1 MQGHCESCRSKK
13 LRCDRGQP
21 SCMACVAAGVPC
33 VMRSSCPPRGPKK
46 GHLKEIRNQILALET
61 RLNEQ
66 QELGASDQRPRS
78 RRRTNSS
85 NSEEDGNN
93 ERSQVTQT
101 SPIPA
106 TALTPVSIELPP
118 WSAPM
123 SNFLAPTATMEP
135 VGEDNSQAMIS
146 AGLERVP
153 VALHL
158 TAIMC
163 SDLDQLY
170 FDRVHNFAPMLQR
183 FRYLLW
189 SKQPNKS
196 RGKICLQ
203 YAMWTLA
210 AALSSQ
216 FQFLRGELYT
226 EARQSL
232 DALEMENPD
241 MCIERVQ
248 AWLLLSLYEFMS
260 DLYQRGLVS
269 VGRAFRLVQLMRLHE
284 IDKLPITGGQGDL
297 IDIESIRRTFWMAY
311 TIDRFTSAQDNL
323 SLAINEKQIRT
334 RLPAPHSQF
343 MSGRPATMC
352 FLSEVI
358 AGIDSEQPNNT
369 TTDLTMCPF
378 TQSIIV
384 ATMCGRALGL
394 KQRFVSQQAYQDVI
408 TEFYLRHRN
417 LNTFLTARIKILS
430 MQISSTSEHPD
441 ALLLFSTLAAYMI
454 VFMLYETIE
463 TIPMGTE
470 ESHTLLLGHEQRS
483 LDAVHELD
491 VLTSMLTQVNHF
503 QMHPFTP
510 IPLLLSVRYC
520 LSHVGSNDAY
530 SNLVISITRALES
543 LSFVNSLAQ
552 NSLRA
557 LGMNVPNFRVG
568 M

>member
-1 MQGHCESCRSKK
+1 MSFAFDYQTTADGAAPEQPRPRQQQGSACESCRRKK

-21 SCMACVAAGVPC
+21 SCMACVSAGVPC

-46 GHLKEIRNQILALET
+46 GHLKELRNQILALET

-66 QELGASDQRPRS
+66 ELGATNQRPRS

-93 ERSQVTQT
+93 ERIQVTQA
-101 SPIPA
+101 SPVQA
-106 TALTPVSIELPP
+106 GALTPVSIELPP
-118 WSAPM
+118 WSAP
-123 SNFLAPTATMEP
+123 
-135 VGEDNSQAMIS
+135 I
-146 AGLERVP
+146 
-153 VALHL
+153 
-158 TAIMC
+158 
-163 SDLDQLY
+163 DQLY
-170 FDRVHNFAPMLQR
+170 FDRVHNFAPMIQR
-183 FRYLLW
+183 FRYLSW
-189 SKQPNKS
+189 SKQPNKT

-232 DALEMENPD
+232 DALEMED
-241 MCIERVQ
+241 QEMCIERVQ

-260 DLYQRGLVS
+260 DFYQRGLVS

-284 IDKLPITGGQGDL
+284 IDILPITGGQGDL
-297 IDIESIRRTFWMAY
+297 IDIESTRRTFWMAY

-358 AGIDSEQPNNT
+358 AGIDSEEPNNSA
-369 TTDLTMCPF
+369 TDLTMCPF

-408 TEFYLRHRN
+408 TEFYLRHQT
-417 LNTFLTARIKILS
+417 LNNFLSSRIKILS
-430 MQISSTSEHPD
+430 MQISSNSEHPD
-441 ALLLFSTLAAYMI
+441 ALLLFLTLAAYMI

-463 TIPMGTE
+463 TIPLGTE
-470 ESHTLLLGHEQRS
+470 ESHTLLLGHKQRS
-483 LDAVHELD
+483 LDAVHELEL
-491 VLTSMLTQVNHF
+491 LTSMLTQVNHF

-510 IPLLLSVRYC
+510 IPLLLSARYC
-520 LSHVGSNDAY
+520 LAHVGSNDAY
-530 SNLVISITRALES
+530 SNLVISITRALEG
-543 LSFVNSLAQ
+543 LATVNSLAQ

-557 LGMNVPNFRVG
+557 LGINVPNFRVG
-568 M
+568 L